1 MRDVHATAPTLP
13 SAFSAGT
20 HAPDASRST
29 YRSGHSSSVAS
40 FRCRNTTISGMSA
53 DCTEPG
59 RFDHSFV
66 PLATRVPVSELTN
79 VPPERTA

>member
-13 SAFSAGT
+13 SAFPAGT
-20 HAPDASRST
+20 QAPVASCLT
-29 YRSGHSSSVAS
+29 YRSGHSSSVAN
-40 FRCRNTTISGMSA
+40 FRCKNTVISGMSA

-66 PLATRVPVSELTN
+66 PLATMVPVSELTN